1 VGSAGPGLAVA
12 GGLVAAAWVG
22 AAALVIAVVVL
33 R

>member
-1 VGSAGPGLAVA
+1 MPGLAVA

-22 AAALVIAVVVL
+22 AAALVIAVIVL